1 MLAEGERRLMNY
13 NRFFGFSESP
23 FLDTPDLRFF
33 YPAQPHVA
41 LLADLSAFVR
51 ARQGIAVVSGDDGVG
66 KTMLIE
72 ALTAKLP
79 PAIHPLV
86 LARPAP
92 EPMAITLMIAQALG
106 ISLKDRNLVNL
117 TPFAE
122 AIQAAAQ
129 QGTFVLPILDD
140 AHLLTDQH
148 LEEVYTLSQLEYQG
162 RQLMP
167 IILAGRK
174 GLVQK
179 LSSQANQRLHGLVR
193 QDLAMAG
200 LSFEETTQ
208 YIDHRLQ
215 QVGSSYKACF
225 AEGCSGQLFAR
236 TGGIPRRINQVCDQA
251 LARACQENR
260 QRVSRDLLGEDESPA
275 PFKPLA
281 QPSRQE
287 SWKRYGLMLMGVL
300 AAGLAGL
307 IIYDSYY
314 SQPSSPPPAPAA
326 RTAAAPPQPAPAA
339 PEVKTPPP
347 AVTVP
352 PPAEPPTQTAAAPPL
367 PVYQGRITEPE
378 KGLADTSPEAGESQP
393 ETAKPAAHQVA
404 REDGLLKIVGTYY
417 PANKEIGYDAVILAN
432 ADITKE
438 DVIYPGQNLALPQI
452 GKGDNVITLDN
463 KEHYAILKR
472 YYTAAEAGKAGA
484 RLKALQLN
492 YVVRETRL
500 PGDVRVYRV
509 FLGGYASTDE
519 LKKAMALAEQK

>member
-1 MLAEGERRLMNY
+1 MNY

-33 YPAQPHVA
+33 YPAQPHEA
-41 LLADLSAFVR
+41 LLADLGAFIR
-51 ARQGIAVVSGDDGVG
+51 DRQGIAVVSGDDGVG

-79 PAIHPLV
+79 AAFHPLI
-86 LARPAP
+86 LARPTP
-92 EPMAITLMIAQALG
+92 EPMAITLMTAQALG

-129 QGTFVLPILDD
+129 QGTFVLLILDD

-179 LSSQANQRLHGLVR
+179 LSSQANQRLHGLVQ
-193 QDLAMAG
+193 QDLALAG

-215 QVGSSYKACF
+215 QVGSNYKACF
-225 AEGCSGQLFAR
+225 AEGCAGQLFSR

-281 QPSRQE
+281 PPSRQE
-287 SWKRYGLMLMGVL
+287 SWKRYGLMVMGVL

-314 SQPSSPPPAPAA
+314 GQPSSPPPAPAA
-326 RTAAAPPQPAPAA
+326 SITVAPSQPAAVP
-339 PEVKTPPP
+339 PPVKAPPP

-352 PPAEPPTQTAAAPPL
+352 PAEPPTKTTATPPP

-378 KGLADTSPEAGESQP
+378 KGLADTSPVTPPETGASQP
-393 ETAKPAAHQVA
+393 ETARPAVHQVA

-417 PANKEIGYDAVILAN
+417 PDNKDIGYNAVILAN
-432 ADITKE
+432 PDITNE

-452 GKGDNVITLDN
+452 SKDGSVITLDN
-463 KEHYAILKR
+463 QEHYALLKR
-472 YYTAAEAGKAGA
+472 YNTAAQADKAGA
-484 RLKALQLN
+484 RLKALQLP

-500 PGDVRVYRV
+500 PGNVKVYRV

-519 LKKAMALAEQK
+519 LKKALALAEQK